1 MMLIICTSC
10 RKPWLNS
17 LTSVIH
23 RVGLNDQSSLIL
35 KTYQQKEGSAQ
46 LPPIRAVLLSVAESL
61 VHKDLSFI
69 NCLIKSCIYHGCR
82 YWV

>member
-1 MMLIICTSC
+1 MMFVICTSC

-35 KTYQQKEGSAQ
+35 KTYQQKEGSVQ
-46 LPPIRAVLLSVAESL
+46 LPLICAVLLSVAESL
-61 VHKDLSFI
+61 VYKDLSFV
-69 NCLIKSCIYHGCR
+69 NCLIKSCIYRWCW